1 MYGESCLGIVMD
13 SSELMR
19 FAIDLQEADPDT
31 ATLLADA
38 QIKQDSMGRDS
49 EIIYWPYVQLGDT
62 SLSDDEDY

>member
-1 MYGESCLGIVMD
+1 MD